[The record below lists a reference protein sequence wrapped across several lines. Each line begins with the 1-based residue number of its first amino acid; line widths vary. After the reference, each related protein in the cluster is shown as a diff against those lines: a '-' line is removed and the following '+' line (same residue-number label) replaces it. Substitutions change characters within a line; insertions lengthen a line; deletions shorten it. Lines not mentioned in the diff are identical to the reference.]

1 MLWRHTDGAAVPSVE
16 GDVVGEGVV
25 VALGVDLLVLRV
37 PEDVEAHVSP
47 ATGVLRVAHGCT
59 APVESDA
66 CEMQSLGTIRKQHL
80 HHDDIIFG
88 PSPICLVSSAV
99 LQGCQRTP

>member
-1 MLWRHTDGAAVPSVE
+1 MLWRHADGAAVPSVE

-37 PEDVEAHVSP
+37 PVDVEAHVST
-47 ATGVLRVAHGCT
+47 ATGGLRVAHWCT

-66 CEMQSLGTIRKQHL
+66 
-80 HHDDIIFG
+80 
-88 PSPICLVSSAV
+88 
-99 LQGCQRTP
+99 

>member
-1 MLWRHTDGAAVPSVE
+1 MSPLMLWRHTDGAAVASVE

-37 PEDVEAHVSP
+37 PEDVEAHVST
-47 ATGVLRVAHGCT
+47 ATGVLRVAHRCT

-66 CEMQSLGTIRKQHL
+66 
-80 HHDDIIFG
+80 
-88 PSPICLVSSAV
+88 
-99 LQGCQRTP
+99 